1 MNEMSVAIKSKAIT
15 SPMKNLIRPKV
26 LFGLGFPLV
35 YLCSLG
41 LVVRLDVLPRNHK
54 LLWRGRWFLVWLQS
68 ALDTYVRIASDGT
81 LIGGCARGFL

>member
-1 MNEMSVAIKSKAIT
+1 MNEMSVAMKSRAIT
-15 SPMKNLIRPKV
+15 SPMKNLIRPRV

-41 LVVRLDVLPRNHK
+41 LVVRLDVSQENHK
-54 LLWRGRWFLVWLQS
+54 LLWRDRWFLVWLQS

-81 LIGGCARGFL
+81 LM